1 MNNVHAS
8 NPVLKGDQRGFT
20 LIELLVVLVIIG
32 VMVSL
37 TVISLGDGSR
47 DREIRQLLG
56 NLQTVFNET
65 SLAAVYQQRQYG
77 LVVSDQQLSLLTC
90 SQENWQCQKAEEQ
103 PFSSITLPDG
113 LVFRLLL
120 DEREDYWQPPTMR
133 KKEAEDDEKEDSRN
147 SSSREK
153 DKDRVTPHIVFLSSY
168 EVTPFRLVIINE
180 QQQTER
186 EWMIATDGTAGF
198 EVKTR

>member
-1 MNNVHAS
+1 MHLS
-8 NPVLKGDQRGFT
+8 RPLLKNTQQGFT

-56 NLQTVFNET
+56 NLQTVFSET

-77 LVVSDQQLSLLTC
+77 LVVTDQQLSLLTC
-90 SQENWQCQKAEEQ
+90 TQENWQCQKNDEQ
-103 PFSSITLPDG
+103 PFTSITLPDG

-120 DEREDYWQPPTMR
+120 DDREDYWQPPTMR
-133 KKEAEDDEKEDSRN
+133 KKEAEDDTKEDSRKN
-147 SSSREK
+147 TSRDK

-198 EVKTR
+198 EIKER

>member
-1 MNNVHAS
+1 MNNVHGS

-147 SSSREK
+147 SSPRGK